1 MKLKD
6 VIFWNFKN
14 DMGEIRKVGGSGEN
28 ELTLEFVQK
37 VGEAKGVAV
46 LLVVYP
52 DGTAAVVNGGVYSD
66 VEEE

>member
-14 DMGEIRKVGGSGEN
+14 DMDKIQEVGGSGEN

-37 VGEAKGVAV
+37 VGKVTGAAV
-46 LLVVYP
+46 LVLVLP
-52 DGTAAVVNGGVYSD
+52 DGVTAVVNGGVQ
-66 VEEE
+66 

>member
-14 DMGEIRKVGGSGEN
+14 DMDKIQEVGGSGEN

-37 VGEAKGVAV
+37 VGKVTGAAV
-46 LLVVYP
+46 LVLVLP
-52 DGTAAVVNGGVYSD
+52 DGMTAVVNGGVQ
-66 VEEE
+66 